1 MATSLLASWFNE
13 QYSAIGTSIGTTTA
27 ISTGVTARTVAQGSK
42 ATVTDINGLVN
53 SIVGL
58 RSNTYLRHADGWT
71 NNTPATVTSGTSI
84 QESNLKTKID
94 NLIDEFEK
102 MCGNKVSWNA
112 YTNTAYRYGF
122 GRSSTSYGNGTSYSY
137 TSGFGRSTGN
147 GKASGNGHGSWD
159 CASNRSNNFHTCT
172 NYFSESTSSNS
183 TSSNSTSRTSYGN
196 NTSYS
201 YTSNSTTTCS
211 NLTGFTHSRTVNYNF
226 AVKSGGGTVTNS
238 NTT

>member
-27 ISTGVTARTVAQGSK
+27 ISTGVTARTVTQGNK
-42 ATVTDINGLVN
+42 ATVTDINNLVN

-58 RSNTYLRHADGWT
+58 KSNTYLRHADGWT

-147 GKASGNGHGSWD
+147 GKASGNGFGSQD
-159 CASNRSNNFHTCT
+159 CSNRSNNFHTCT

>member
-27 ISTGVTARTVAQGSK
+27 ISTGVTARTVTQGNK
-42 ATVTDINGLVN
+42 ATVTDINNLVN

-58 RSNTYLRHADGWT
+58 KSNTYLRHADGWT

-147 GKASGNGHGSWD
+147 GKASGNGFGSWD
-159 CASNRSNNFHTCT
+159 CSNRSNNFHTCT

-183 TSSNSTSRTSYGN
+183 TTRNSTSRTSYGN